1 MNANLTTVLFSRLSN
16 GSELKPVVYFWDK
29 DNNRTKTNLYDPYA
43 MGYRRATKAKTIRGE
58 IVKSSY
64 SLTFAQYELL
74 PETRQHEDGIL
85 SNRE

>member
-1 MNANLTTVLFSRLSN
+1 MNANLTIEYS
-16 GSELKPVVYFWDK
+16 VVYFWDK

-43 MGYRRATKAKTIRGE
+43 MGYRRATKVKTVGGE

-64 SLTFAQYELL
+64 SLTFIQYELL